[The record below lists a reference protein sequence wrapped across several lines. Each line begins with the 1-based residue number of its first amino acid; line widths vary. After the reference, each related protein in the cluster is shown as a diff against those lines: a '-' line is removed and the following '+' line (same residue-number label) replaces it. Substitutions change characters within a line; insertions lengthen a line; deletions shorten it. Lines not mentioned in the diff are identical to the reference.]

1 MRQVTTKV
9 VPKTPVG
16 DVKTQM
22 IVIAIDGPAGAGKST
37 IAKALAAKL
46 RVRYLDTG
54 AMYRAV
60 TFAAMKSGIDLSN
73 QDLVA
78 ELTRNSTMLLTDER
92 VEINGLDATSA
103 IRSSEV
109 TAAVSAVAANSEV
122 RTELRERQRQWIA
135 DHNGGVVEGR
145 DIGSVVFPD
154 ATLKVYLTA
163 SPTVRAKRRV
173 AQSGGNVEEIAAA
186 IASRDLQDS
195 SRSDSPLTQT
205 DDAITIDTSDH
216 SIDQVIEQLV
226 ELVNKTD
233 GKINSKTDSQINNE
247 KP

>member
-1 MRQVTTKV
+1 
-9 VPKTPVG
+9 
-16 DVKTQM
+16 M
-22 IVIAIDGPAGAGKST
+22 IVVAIDGPAGAGKST

-46 RVRYLDTG
+46 GVRYLDTG

-60 TFAAMKSGIDLSN
+60 TFAAMTSGIELSN

-78 ELTRNSTMLLTDER
+78 ELTRKSKMLLTDET
-92 VEINGLDATSA
+92 VMINGLDATTA

-109 TAAVSAVAANSEV
+109 TAAVSTVAANSQV

-135 DHNGGVVEGR
+135 DNNGGVVEGR

-163 SPTVRAKRRV
+163 SPIVRAKRRV
-173 AQSGGNVEEIAAA
+173 AQSGGNVDEIAAA

-205 DDAITIDTSDH
+205 DDAITIDTSDR
-216 SIDQVIEQLV
+216 SIDQVVAQLV
-226 ELVNKTD
+226 EMTD
-233 GKINSKTDSQINNE
+233 QRSSKTA
-247 KP
+247 

>member
-1 MRQVTTKV
+1 M
-9 VPKTPVG
+9 TPVG
-16 DVKTQM
+16 DVELPM
-22 IVIAIDGPAGAGKST
+22 IVVAIDGPAGAGKST
-37 IAKALAAKL
+37 IAKALAARL
-46 RVRYLDTG
+46 GVRYLDTG

-60 TFAAMKSGIDLSN
+60 TFAAMSSGIELNDQN
-73 QDLVA
+73 LVA
-78 ELTRNSTMLLTDER
+78 DLTRKSKMLLTDES
-92 VEINGLDATSA
+92 VVINGLDATVA

-109 TAAVSAVAANSEV
+109 TAAVSTVAANSQV

-163 SPTVRAKRRV
+163 SPIVRARRRV
-173 AQSGGNVEEIAAA
+173 AQSGGNVDEIATS

-205 DDAITIDTSDH
+205 DDAVIIDTSDR
-216 SIDQVIEQLV
+216 SIDEVVAHLV
-226 ELVNKTD
+226 ELTNKTSRQ
-233 GKINSKTDSQINNE
+233 N
-247 KP
+247 

>member
-1 MRQVTTKV
+1 
-9 VPKTPVG
+9 
-16 DVKTQM
+16 M
-22 IVIAIDGPAGAGKST
+22 IVVAIDGPAGAGKST

-46 RVRYLDTG
+46 GVRYLDTG

-60 TFAAMKSGIDLSN
+60 TFAAMTSGIELSN

-78 ELTRNSTMLLTDER
+78 ELTRKSKILLTDET
-92 VEINGLDATSA
+92 VMINGLDATIA

-109 TAAVSAVAANSEV
+109 TAAVSTVAANSQV
-122 RTELRERQRQWIA
+122 RAELRERQRQWIA

-163 SPTVRAKRRV
+163 SPIVRAKRRV
-173 AQSGGNVEEIAAA
+173 TQSGGNVDEIAAS

-205 DDAITIDTSDH
+205 DDAITIDTSDR
-216 SIDQVIEQLV
+216 SIDEVVAQLV
-226 ELVNKTD
+226 EMTD
-233 GKINSKTDSQINNE
+233 QRSSKTA
-247 KP
+247 

>member
-1 MRQVTTKV
+1 
-9 VPKTPVG
+9 
-16 DVKTQM
+16 M
-22 IVIAIDGPAGAGKST
+22 IVVAIDGPAGAGKST

-46 RVRYLDTG
+46 GVRYLDTG

-60 TFAAMKSGIDLSN
+60 TFAAMSSGIDLTDQN
-73 QDLVA
+73 LVA
-78 ELTRNSTMLLTDER
+78 ELTRDSKMLLTDES
-92 VEINGLDATSA
+92 VVINGVDATAA

-109 TAAVSAVAANSEV
+109 TAAVSTVAANSQV

-135 DHNGGVVEGR
+135 GQNGGVVEGR

-163 SPTVRAKRRV
+163 SPIVRARRRV
-173 AQSGGNVEEIAAA
+173 AQSGGNVDEIATS

-205 DDAITIDTSDH
+205 DDAVIIDTSDR
-216 SIDQVIEQLV
+216 SIDEVVAHLV
-226 ELVNKTD
+226 DLIQKSTR
-233 GKINSKTDSQINNE
+233 KIS
-247 KP
+247 

>member
-1 MRQVTTKV
+1 MFKARQVTTKV
-9 VPKTPVG
+9 ARKTPVG
-16 DVKTQM
+16 DVELPM
-22 IVIAIDGPAGAGKST
+22 IVVAIDGPAGAGKST

-46 RVRYLDTG
+46 QVRYLDTG

-60 TFAAMKSGIDLSN
+60 TFAAMNSGIDLLN

-78 ELTRNSTMLLTDER
+78 ELTRESKMLLTDES
-92 VEINGLDATSA
+92 VVINGLDATVA

-109 TAAVSAVAANSEV
+109 TAAVSTVAANSQV

-163 SPTVRAKRRV
+163 SPIVRAKRRV
-173 AQSGGNVEEIAAA
+173 AQSGGNVDEIAAA

-205 DDAITIDTSDH
+205 DDAVTIDTSER
-216 SIDQVIEQLV
+216 SIDEVVAQLV
-226 ELVNKTD
+226 ELTNK
-233 GKINSKTDSQINNE
+233 ISSKSSSKRFKN
-247 KP
+247 KS

>member
-1 MRQVTTKV
+1 M
-9 VPKTPVG
+9 TPVG
-16 DVKTQM
+16 DVELPM
-22 IVIAIDGPAGAGKST
+22 IVVAIDGPAGAGKST

-46 RVRYLDTG
+46 GVRYLDTG

-60 TFAAMKSGIDLSN
+60 TFAAMSSGIELNDQN
-73 QDLVA
+73 LVA
-78 ELTRNSTMLLTDER
+78 ELTRKSKMLLTDES
-92 VEINGLDATSA
+92 VVINGLDATVA

-109 TAAVSAVAANSEV
+109 TAAVSTVAANSQV

-163 SPTVRAKRRV
+163 SPIVRARRRV
-173 AQSGGNVEEIAAA
+173 AQSGGNVDEIATS
-186 IASRDLQDS
+186 IASRDRQDS

-205 DDAITIDTSDH
+205 DDAVIIDTSDR
-216 SIDQVIEQLV
+216 SIDEVVAHLV
-226 ELVNKTD
+226 ELTNKTSR
-233 GKINSKTDSQINNE
+233 KN
-247 KP
+247 P